1 MIRWLAFRG
10 SLGSNGAL
18 RRLEHD
24 SDNVPKHRYGE
35 QTDLLEL
42 ADLAELGDAVREVGE
57 RAMPDNGAEVFL
69 VEASHDLES
78 RVDDAFLWKV
88 RTIP

>member
-1 MIRWLAFRG
+1 MIRWLAFRR

-24 SDNVPKHRYGE
+24 SDNVPEHRNGE

-42 ADLAELGDAVREVGE
+42 ADFTEFAHADRQVRERSVTNDVGE
-57 RAMPDNGAEVFL
+57 VLVVQARDN
-69 VEASHDLES
+69 LEG
-78 RVDDAFLWKV
+78 RRWDTF
-88 RTIP
+88 